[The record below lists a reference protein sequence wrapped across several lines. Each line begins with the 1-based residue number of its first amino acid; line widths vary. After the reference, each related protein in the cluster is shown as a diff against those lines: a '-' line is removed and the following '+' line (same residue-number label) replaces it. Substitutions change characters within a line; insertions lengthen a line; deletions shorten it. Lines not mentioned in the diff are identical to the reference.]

1 MSVGYINQLSTSSEE
16 WIKYVIQFWLKS
28 IQAKIIAPKRYY
40 NMYNLQIIYLII
52 ILPNVLLQTQD
63 PNLCERQEQ
72 VVYTI
77 TERIPLEEYGRFA
90 EDFRKIGIIGSIRSV
105 VRKDPQ

>member
-1 MSVGYINQLSTSSEE
+1 
-16 WIKYVIQFWLKS
+16 
-28 IQAKIIAPKRYY
+28 
-40 NMYNLQIIYLII
+40 MYNLQIIYLII